1 MAKVIA
7 AGIFLVNKDN
17 QLLICHP
24 TNHNP
29 NFWSIPKGK
38 VEKGETLIDAA
49 IRETHEET
57 NIDLSKAI
65 GLKELEGVNYKS
77 KKKILH
83 PFLAW
88 EPAMTGVDW
97 YSFELKC
104 NSNVSESRGGFPEM
118 DDYKFVSL
126 DEAINLLHETQVAC
140 IDVIKKIIGSI
151 E

>member
-1 MAKVIA
+1 M
-7 AGIFLVNKDN
+7 
-17 QLLICHP
+17 
-24 TNHNP
+24 
-29 NFWSIPKGK
+29 
-38 VEKGETLIDAA
+38 
-49 IRETHEET
+49 
-57 NIDLSKAI
+57 
-65 GLKELEGVNYKS
+65 NYKS